1 LYLIGY
7 PSPRF
12 PCSCLRAF
20 LLRGGNVNEVFVDS
34 ETARGRT
41 PPTAQ
46 MVRAQKEYVLS
57 KVKEGVADCAY
68 AFAGGG
74 GCAIINADSPE
85 KLDELLWGGPMVQF

>member
-1 LYLIGY
+1 
-7 PSPRF
+7 
-12 PCSCLRAF
+12 
-20 LLRGGNVNEVFVDS
+20 
-34 ETARGRT
+34 
-41 PPTAQ
+41 

-74 GCAIINADSPE
+74 GYADSPE